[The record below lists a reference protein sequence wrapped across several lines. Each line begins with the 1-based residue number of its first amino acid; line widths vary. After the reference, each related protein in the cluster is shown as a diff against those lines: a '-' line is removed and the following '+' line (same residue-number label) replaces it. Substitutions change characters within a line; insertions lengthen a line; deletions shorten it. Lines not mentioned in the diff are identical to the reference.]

1 MALATLD
8 ACFFCSEMPY
18 TRPPLLSMLGHTHD
32 AARRRDATRSLLGFM
47 TSAGPLG
54 DNAKSQQKCS
64 HFFQLQFKICC
75 VSNNISKSECLKVRF
90 QKKKNQ
96 KNEPSSTERRMPSQ
110 RPSISMPSQV
120 REDDYLWKH
129 SGTERSSCRSGCSP
143 RCSAVT
149 SS

>member
-1 MALATLD
+1 MIAVFLRLIPGQIVWYFLHRRTVALATLD

-32 AARRRDATRSLLGFM
+32 AVRRRDATRSLLGFM

-75 VSNNISKSECLKVRF
+75 VSNNISKGF
-90 QKKKNQ
+90 D
-96 KNEPSSTERRMPSQ
+96 M
-110 RPSISMPSQV
+110 I
-120 REDDYLWKH
+120 
-129 SGTERSSCRSGCSP
+129 
-143 RCSAVT
+143 
-149 SS
+149 